1 MPPVQDLAV
10 EVKPVPSEVV
20 LTSAVA
26 AEQFNSEIE
35 GWGERGWAAVA
46 RICRWAKAHGSPADC
61 D

>member
-1 MPPVQDLAV
+1 
-10 EVKPVPSEVV
+10 V

-46 RICRWAKAHGSPADC
+46 RICQWAKAHGSPADC
-61 D
+61 K